1 MSVDASRSP
10 RLRPTAPVATVAFVV
25 YAVIFIGLM
34 KLSGFAYT
42 DIFNTTEGALRGA
55 VLPLAAGS
63 LWLIV
68 FLAVARWDFVFRDP
82 RKLSMGFWLWLAPV
96 LMLITLAAQLIAVT
110 WSSFDMG
117 HLLAIVA
124 AAILVGFAEETLF
137 RGIILRALRNGD
149 RSEGRAV
156 LFSSL
161 WFGFFH
167 LTNLLVGA
175 GVGVIFQC
183 VVATLAGVGL
193 YLARRGTGLL
203 ITGMVLHGLWDLSS
217 FLLGVHANDT
227 LKAIG
232 PFIGYAA
239 YAVCL
244 AALIVILR
252 RDRTTHLLTPDAL
265 PAGVRQP

>member
-10 RLRPTAPVATVAFVV
+10 RVRPTVPVATVAFVIYV
-25 YAVIFIGLM
+25 VIFIGLM

-68 FLAVARWDFVFRDP
+68 FIAVARWDFVFRDP
-82 RKLSMGFWLWLAPV
+82 RKLSMGFWLWLAPI
-96 LMLITLAAQLIAVT
+96 LMLITLALQFIAVT
-110 WSSFDMG
+110 WSSFDIG

-149 RSEGRAV
+149 RSEGMAV

-161 WFGFFH
+161 WFGLFH
-167 LTNLLVGA
+167 LTNLIVGA
-175 GVGVIFQC
+175 GATVIFQV

-203 ITGMVLHGLWDLSS
+203 IAGMVLHGLWDLSS
-217 FLLGVHANDT
+217 FLVGVHADDT
-227 LKAIG
+227 LKLIG
-232 PFIGYAA
+232 PFVGYAA
-239 YAVCL
+239 YAACL
-244 AALIVILR
+244 AALIIILR
-252 RDRTTHLLTPDAL
+252 RDRTTHMLATDEV
-265 PAGVRQP
+265 PAVVRQP